1 MTACARG
8 FSLSADDLKREVANA
23 TRELARLSQLA
34 DGLRAQLFDLQHDL
48 AVAHRDVDGNHAA
61 KLLEANARLV
71 QAALVAQAELAA
83 ALQSLEARSRTSQ
96 NDPLTGLPNRALML
110 DRMDNAIAL
119 ARRHQK
125 WLAVLFINVDN
136 LKQVNEAHGRKA
148 GDEMLQR
155 IAQRLQVLVRHP
167 DTVSRYGGDEFMV
180 LLSELSD
187 AADAIAV
194 VEKMMAALALP
205 GTHGDESLGF
215 SVSVGVAMFPKDGDD
230 AATLIERADE
240 ALYAAKRNGPG
251 RYVLHGME
259 ETAPDPERS
268 LPVIRRS
275 RRRALEGSQRDLREA
290 NTQLMVTA
298 LKAQTQEA
306 DAREDHRRQIQY
318 MSMVAHEL
326 RNPLTPIR
334 VAASLLTMRNSAD
347 MPSLS
352 RLQTI
357 IEGQVVHMARLV
369 EDLLE
374 GSRVSMGK
382 LRLECG
388 SVDMGE
394 VLDLALQSCDPG
406 MQARQHTM
414 TVHRGPE
421 PLHVHGDPVRLVQV
435 LCNLLDNACKY
446 TPVGG
451 AIILS
456 ASASDGVLTIA
467 IKDNGVGISPLAIS
481 RIFDLFEQDEHAMA
495 LALDSRGL
503 GIGLAVV
510 RELVHAHG
518 GTVAAHSEGKGM
530 GSEFV
535 VTLPIEA
542 RRTGEASTGL

>member
-1 MTACARG
+1 MSAR
-8 FSLSADDLKREVANA
+8 DLKREVANA

-83 ALQSLEARSRTSQ
+83 ALESLEALSRTSQ

-119 ARRHQK
+119 AHRHQK
-125 WLAVLFINVDN
+125 CLAVLFINVDN

-334 VAASLLTMRNSAD
+334 VAASLLTMRSTAD

-382 LRLECG
+382 LRLEFG

-406 MQARQHTM
+406 MQARQHTI